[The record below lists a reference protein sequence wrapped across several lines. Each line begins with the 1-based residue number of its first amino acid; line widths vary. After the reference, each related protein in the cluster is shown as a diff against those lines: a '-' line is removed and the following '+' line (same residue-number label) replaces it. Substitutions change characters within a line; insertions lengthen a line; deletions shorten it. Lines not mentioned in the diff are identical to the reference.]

1 METSEVPPQPES
13 TASFASGLVLE
24 IQQAILQHE
33 TNAMAGN
40 VEAVHDMRVGVRRLR
55 VAIKNFAAC
64 FTKTDRQRWRDS
76 MERLADT
83 LGGVRDL
90 DVMIETLRAHKAA
103 IASTPI
109 EEQTALETFIR
120 RLEARRKRR
129 LRKLL
134 AYFQGEQY
142 AAFKREFSA
151 SDAATTSGGQEVSH
165 EQAA

>member
-13 TASFASGLVLE
+13 TASFAGKLVLE

-109 EEQTALETFIR
+109 EEQAAFEAFIR

-129 LRKLL
+129 LRKLF
-134 AYFQGEQY
+134 AYFQGEEY

-151 SDAATTSGGQEVSH
+151 SDAATATDRQEVSH